1 MHSDVTADWK
11 LGDGNM
17 DSRDRDGGP
26 IEIQQFEDLQ
36 RRRATQQR
44 RFFSRRPK
52 KISNV
57 IAQVVQQKGYAQVNA
72 ASERDKIWQA
82 VVGEVA
88 TGTRVGNQR
97 RGTLDIHVANSLLM
111 QELTFRKEE
120 LITKLQSALP
130 EAGIQQLRFRVGQ
143 VN

>member
-1 MHSDVTADWK
+1 M
-11 LGDGNM
+11 
-17 DSRDRDGGP
+17 GG
-26 IEIQQFEDLQ
+26 QLK
-36 RRRATQQR
+36 
-44 RFFSRRPK
+44 FS
-52 KISNV
+52 NL